1 MLIVFSPIFVAYLK
15 IICGYNFAVP
25 LTACDRQAIAL
36 FLSEKGTSKKRFG
49 PA

>member
-15 IICGYNFAVP
+15 IICGYDFVVP
-25 LTACDRQAIAL
+25 LAACDRQAIVL
-36 FLSEKGTSKKRFG
+36 FLSEKGTTKKCCG